1 LKGLI
6 AKEKS
11 KKVVII
17 GAGPAG
23 LTAAYDLCKAGINS
37 VVIEKDT
44 IVGGLARTVNFKG
57 YHFDIGGHRFFTK
70 VRLVEDMWHEVLG
83 DDFVER
89 KRLSRIYYDKKY
101 YYYPFRPSN
110 ALLNLGLFNS
120 FLVVLS
126 YLKSQIFPQKP
137 ERTFEQW
144 VSNRFGKRLF
154 EIFFKTYTEKVW
166 GMPCDK
172 ISAEWAAQRIKGLS
186 LLSALRDALLKD
198 QSSSQTNI
206 IKTLVNSFYY
216 PKLGPGMMW
225 EAVKNKVIENGSE
238 ILLGADVDKVYWS
251 DSKIENIEIKTNEK
265 RELIEGTHFISSMP
279 LRELINKLE
288 PTAPDKVKEAAMNLK
303 YRDFLTVALIVN
315 KRDVFPDNWI
325 YMHDP
330 KVKFGRIQNFKNW
343 SPDMVPDQNKTCL
356 GLEYFCFEGD
366 DLWTMPDNK
375 LIELAKEELGI
386 LELVDKSLVVDGT
399 VVRMPKAYP
408 VYDPEYL
415 ESLKV
420 IREFLSNFSNIQPV
434 GRNGM
439 HKYNNQDHSM
449 LTAMLAVDNI
459 LGANYDLWQV
469 NTDKEY
475 HEEVTKDDV
484 NNREYAKLASTQPL
498 IPKSISAGYE
508 KPTSEDLLVRAFAR
522 MDKFAF
528 ALAMGLT
535 CALAIFLSTIWLII
549 RGISPTDPNFYLLSQ
564 YFFGYSVTFEGAVI
578 GMGYSF
584 LWGFIFG
591 WLFAYL
597 QNLCLGLYVHWI
609 KRKAES
615 LKFKNFLDYI

>member
-126 YLKSQIFPQKP
+126 YLKSQISPQKP

-386 LELVDKSLVVDGT
+386 LGLVDKSLVVDGT

-420 IREFLSNFSNIQPV
+420 IREFLSNFSNLQPV

-597 QNLCLGLYVHWI
+597 RNLCLGLYVHWI